1 MQGTCSISKKKSC
14 YVTFSLFYF
23 FGWILFVGMV
33 LIHAFAC
40 KVCMAPSSWALLV
53 THQALSR
60 ITLAKN
66 WTLVCHTKEK
76 IACITRFLKHSI
88 CR

>member
-23 FGWILFVGMV
+23 FGWILFVGIV

-40 KVCMAPSSWALLV
+40 KVCRAPSWALFV
-53 THQALSR
+53 AHQALSR

-66 WTLVCHTKEK
+66 WTFSMPQKK
-76 IACITRFLKHSI
+76 IACITRVLKHFI